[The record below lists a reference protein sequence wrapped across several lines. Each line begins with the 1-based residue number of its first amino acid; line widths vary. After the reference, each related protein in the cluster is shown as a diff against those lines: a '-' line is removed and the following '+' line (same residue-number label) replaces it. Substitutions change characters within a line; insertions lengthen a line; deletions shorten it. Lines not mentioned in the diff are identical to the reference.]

1 MAKKG
6 GSKIFWIIGGLVV
19 IAGCVGAYFLLRKPK
34 DQQLKDETSGDESSG
49 DETSG
54 GSTGGSIGGVATGGG
69 GTFTAPRELNTTDK
83 IKAFQDWLDNNKPC
97 WLQDTDGKYKN
108 LSKNVGQ
115 CDRNIGGKGYGTYGK
130 NTANAWKTFG
140 KEYLNQVKSG
150 TADIPSNLK
159 VFIDRKVVSK
169 NGIIDTQ
176 FGKYVPYTF
185 KSPNGN
191 EFNVQFL
198 ETGYLK
204 VLYPKS
210 LQKQHGEVAYEGTWK
225 DGGRE
230 ITITKDNYGFGS
242 RNDKGTTFKTG
253 SMPKTIA
260 KLFVSS
266 ESRFIG
272 NDKFEFSSFDNA
284 LDLNF

>member
-19 IAGCVGAYFLLRKPK
+19 IAGGVGAYFLLRKPK
-34 DQQLKDETSGDESSG
+34 DQQSNDETGDDVTNG

-54 GSTGGSIGGVATGGG
+54 GSTGASVGGFATGGG

-198 ETGYLK
+198 ETGYFK
-204 VLYPKS
+204 VLFPKS
-210 LQKQHGEVAYEGTWK
+210 LQNKYGNVAYEGTWK

-230 ITITKDNYGFGS
+230 IKITKDNYGFGS
-242 RNDKGTTFKTG
+242 RNDKGTTFKTS
-253 SMPKTIA
+253 SMPQTIA

-266 ESRFIG
+266 ESKFIG
-272 NDKFEFSSFDNA
+272 DDKFEFSSFDNA